1 MKGIIFTEFL
11 ELVEEKF
18 GLEMVDTII
27 KSSELKSNG
36 VYTGVGTYSF
46 GEMVQLLGN
55 LSKETAIAPDDLLY
69 VFAEHLFATLA
80 TNYPGLMNTYS
91 DPMDLLS
98 SIESHIHVEVRKI
111 YSDAEL
117 PTFTVI
123 SRSDSELVMDYQSS
137 RALYSLGH
145 GLMQQ
150 TFNHFDQSAD
160 ISYQK
165 LKDDGTKVRFTI
177 RKK

>member
-1 MKGIIFTEFL
+1 
-11 ELVEEKF
+11 
-18 GLEMVDTII
+18 
-27 KSSELKSNG
+27 
-36 VYTGVGTYSF
+36 
-46 GEMVQLLGN
+46 
-55 LSKETAIAPDDLLY
+55 
-69 VFAEHLFATLA
+69 
-80 TNYPGLMNTYS
+80 MNTYQ

-111 YSDAEL
+111 YPDAEL
-117 PTFTVI
+117 PTFTVV
-123 SRSDSELVMDYQSS
+123 SKSDKELVMDYQSS

-150 TFNHFDQSAD
+150 TFNHFDQSSD

-177 RKK
+177 LRE